1 MKNRY
6 NKYFASILTGIFLF
20 AGCSAFKPPQYPE
33 VIYNDRKPLISVTYE
48 YGEIDIQ
55 ASLVYPGL
63 RPDGLIVQVFSR
75 GDTIR
80 PLLSLH
86 QEVSDLIQ
94 VYLPQGVFDIED
106 ETNFIKIIPQHPDF
120 VPVWSPFLG
129 IEFGSIILDPIYILP
144 EPLNVTGVVKNQMT
158 DSILANVDVAIY
170 ELDQLLQLTHSD
182 AQGNYALTI
191 LGEYKNNEDL
201 RIIAGTDL
209 IFTPFRKDIFF
220 GERKDQIVNIGI
232 GPSQTLAEMGNI
244 YITNKENVHFRDEPH
259 IGGTTQFL
267 LPKGEPIVVQYVSKG
282 LYFGTIEI
290 PLESGVRSQVSG
302 WVTRDDTDLLFFEN
316 IFKTDNENDQA
327 I

>member
-158 DSILANVDVAIY
+158 DSILVNVDVAIY

-220 GERKDQIVNIGI
+220 GERKNQIVNIGI

-316 IFKTDNENDQA
+316 IFKTDNESDQA
-327 I
+327 L

>member
-63 RPDGLIVQVFSR
+63 RPDGLIVQVFSM

-94 VYLPQGVFDIED
+94 VYLPQGVFDIEN
-106 ETNFIKIIPQHPDF
+106 ETNFIKVIPQHPDF
-120 VPVWSPFLG
+120 IPVWSPFLG

-144 EPLNVTGVVKNQMT
+144 EPLNVTGVVKNQMS
-158 DSILANVDVAIY
+158 DSILVNVDVAIY

-220 GERKDQIVNIGI
+220 GERKNQIVNIGI

-316 IFKTDNENDQA
+316 IFKTDNESDQA
-327 I
+327 L

>member
-144 EPLNVTGVVKNQMT
+144 EPLNVTGVVKNQMS
-158 DSILANVDVAIY
+158 DSILVNVDVAIY

-316 IFKTDNENDQA
+316 IFKTDNESDQA
-327 I
+327 L

>member
-1 MKNRY
+1 MKIKY
-6 NKYFASILTGIFLF
+6 NKCFAGILTGIFLI

-63 RPDGLIVQVFSR
+63 LPDGLMVQVFSR
-75 GDTIR
+75 GDTVQ
-80 PLLSLH
+80 PLLSI
-86 QEVSDLIQ
+86 QSGVTDLIQ
-94 VYLPQGVFDIED
+94 IYLPQGVFDVED
-106 ETNFIKIIPQHPDF
+106 ETNYIKVTPQHPDF
-120 VPVWSPFLG
+120 VPVWSSFLG
-129 IEFGSIILDPIYILP
+129 VEFGSIILDPIYIVP
-144 EPLNVTGVVKNQMT
+144 EPLNVTGVVKNQIT
-158 DSILANVDVAIY
+158 DSPLANVDVAIY

-182 AQGNYALTI
+182 DQGNYALTI

-209 IFTPFRKDIFF
+209 VFSPVRRDIFF
-220 GERKDQIVNIGI
+220 GEKKNQIVNIGI
-232 GPSQTLAEMGNI
+232 GPSQTLVEMGNI

-259 IGGTTQFL
+259 IGGFTQFL
-267 LPKGEPIVVQYVSKG
+267 LPKGEPIVVQYVAKG

-290 PLESGVRSQVSG
+290 SLESGFGAQVSG
-302 WVTRDDTDLLFFEN
+302 WVNREDTDLLFFEN
-316 IFKTDNENDQA
+316 IFKTDDENDQA

>member
-6 NKYFASILTGIFLF
+6 NIYFASILTGIFLF

-63 RPDGLIVQVFSR
+63 RPDGLIVQVFSM

-94 VYLPQGVFDIED
+94 VYLPQGVFDIEN
-106 ETNFIKIIPQHPDF
+106 ETNFIKVIPQHPDF

-158 DSILANVDVAIY
+158 DSILVNVDVAIY

-316 IFKTDNENDQA
+316 IFKTDDESDQA
-327 I
+327 L

>member
-20 AGCSAFKPPQYPE
+20 AGCSAFKPSQYPE

-63 RPDGLIVQVFSR
+63 RPDGLIVQVFSM

-94 VYLPQGVFDIED
+94 VYLPQGVFDIEN
-106 ETNFIKIIPQHPDF
+106 ETNFIKVIPQPPDF

-158 DSILANVDVAIY
+158 DSILVNVDVAIY

-316 IFKTDNENDQA
+316 IFKTDDESDQA
-327 I
+327 L

>member
-267 LPKGEPIVVQYVSKG
+267 LPKGEPIGVQYVSKG

-290 PLESGVRSQVSG
+290 PLESGIRSQVNG

-316 IFKTDNENDQA
+316 IFKTDNESDQA
-327 I
+327 L

>member
-86 QEVSDLIQ
+86 QEVSDFIQ
-94 VYLPQGVFDIED
+94 VYLPQGVFDIEN
-106 ETNFIKIIPQHPDF
+106 ETNFIKVIPQHPDF

-129 IEFGSIILDPIYILP
+129 IEFGSIILNPIYILP

-158 DSILANVDVAIY
+158 DSILVNVDVAIY

-209 IFTPFRKDIFF
+209 IFTPFRKNIFF

-302 WVTRDDTDLLFFEN
+302 WVTRDDTDLLFFED
-316 IFKTDNENDQA
+316 IFKTDDESDQA
-327 I
+327 L

>member
-63 RPDGLIVQVFSR
+63 RPDGLIVQVFSM

-94 VYLPQGVFDIED
+94 VYLPQGVFDIEN
-106 ETNFIKIIPQHPDF
+106 ETNFIKVIPQHPDF

-158 DSILANVDVAIY
+158 DSILVNVDVAIY

-316 IFKTDNENDQA
+316 IFKTDDESDQA
-327 I
+327 L

>member
-106 ETNFIKIIPQHPDF
+106 ETNFIKVIPQHPDF

-158 DSILANVDVAIY
+158 DSILVNVDVAIY

-220 GERKDQIVNIGI
+220 GERKNQIVNIGI

-316 IFKTDNENDQA
+316 IFKTDNESNQA
-327 I
+327 L

>member
-63 RPDGLIVQVFSR
+63 RPDGLIVQVFSM

-94 VYLPQGVFDIED
+94 VYLPQGVFDIEN
-106 ETNFIKIIPQHPDF
+106 ETNFIKVIPQHPDF

-158 DSILANVDVAIY
+158 DSILVNVDVAIY

-316 IFKTDNENDQA
+316 IFKSDDESDQA
-327 I
+327 L

>member
-158 DSILANVDVAIY
+158 DNILANVDVAIY

-316 IFKTDNENDQA
+316 IFKTDNESDQA
-327 I
+327 L

>member
-1 MKNRY
+1 MKHRY
-6 NKYFASILTGIFLF
+6 NIYFASILTGIFLF

-63 RPDGLIVQVFSR
+63 RPDGLIVQVFSM

-94 VYLPQGVFDIED
+94 VYLPQGVFDIEN
-106 ETNFIKIIPQHPDF
+106 ETNFIKVIPQHPDF

-158 DSILANVDVAIY
+158 ESILVNVDVAIY

-316 IFKTDNENDQA
+316 IFKTDDESDQA
-327 I
+327 L

>member
-1 MKNRY
+1 MKNRF
-6 NKYFASILTGIFLF
+6 NTYFASILTGIFLF

-63 RPDGLIVQVFSR
+63 RPDGLIVQVFSM

-94 VYLPQGVFDIED
+94 VYLPQGVFDIEN
-106 ETNFIKIIPQHPDF
+106 ETNFIKVIPQHPDF

-158 DSILANVDVAIY
+158 ESILVNVDVAIY

-316 IFKTDNENDQA
+316 IFKTDDESDQA
-327 I
+327 L

>member
-63 RPDGLIVQVFSR
+63 RPDGLIVQVFSM

-80 PLLSLH
+80 PLLSLQ

-94 VYLPQGVFDIED
+94 VYLPQGVFDIEN
-106 ETNFIKIIPQHPDF
+106 ETNFIKVIPQHPDF

-158 DSILANVDVAIY
+158 DSILVNVDVAIY

-316 IFKTDNENDQA
+316 IFKTDDESDQA
-327 I
+327 L

>member
-86 QEVSDLIQ
+86 QEVSDFIQ
-94 VYLPQGVFDIED
+94 VYLPQGVFDIEN
-106 ETNFIKIIPQHPDF
+106 ETNFIKVIPQHPDF

-129 IEFGSIILDPIYILP
+129 IEFGSIILNPIYILP

-158 DSILANVDVAIY
+158 DSILVNVDVAIY

-316 IFKTDNENDQA
+316 IFKTDNESDQA
-327 I
+327 L

>member
-144 EPLNVTGVVKNQMT
+144 EPLNVTGVVKTQMT

-316 IFKTDNENDQA
+316 IFKTDNESDQA
-327 I
+327 L

>member
-1 MKNRY
+1 MKIKY
-6 NKYFASILTGIFLF
+6 NKCFAGILTGIFLF
-20 AGCSAFKPPQYPE
+20 AGCSAFKPSQYPD

-191 LGEYKNNEDL
+191 LGEYKNNEGL

-220 GERKDQIVNIGI
+220 GERKNQIVNIGI

-316 IFKTDNENDQA
+316 IFKTDNESDQA
-327 I
+327 L

>member
-75 GDTIR
+75 GDTVQ
-80 PLLSLH
+80 PLLSLQ
-86 QEVSDLIQ
+86 QEVSNLIQ
-94 VYLPQGVFDIED
+94 VYLPQGVFDIEN
-106 ETNFIKIIPQHPDF
+106 ETNFIKVIPQHPDF

-316 IFKTDNENDQA
+316 IFKTDNESDQA
-327 I
+327 L

>member
-75 GDTIR
+75 GDTNR

-94 VYLPQGVFDIED
+94 VYLPQGLFDIEN
-106 ETNFIKIIPQHPDF
+106 ETNFIKVIPQHPDF

-158 DSILANVDVAIY
+158 ESILVNVDVAIY

-316 IFKTDNENDQA
+316 IFKTDDESDQA
-327 I
+327 L

>member
-63 RPDGLIVQVFSR
+63 RPDGLIVQVFSM

-86 QEVSDLIQ
+86 QEVLDLIQ
-94 VYLPQGVFDIED
+94 VYLPQGVFDIEN
-106 ETNFIKIIPQHPDF
+106 ETNFIKVIPQHPDF

-158 DSILANVDVAIY
+158 DSILVNVDVAIY

-316 IFKTDNENDQA
+316 IFKTDDESDQA
-327 I
+327 L

>member
-48 YGEIDIQ
+48 YGEINIQ

-63 RPDGLIVQVFSR
+63 RPDGLIIQVFSM

-94 VYLPQGVFDIED
+94 VYLPQGVFDIEN
-106 ETNFIKIIPQHPDF
+106 ETNFIKVIPQHPDF

-129 IEFGSIILDPIYILP
+129 IEFGSIILNPIYILP

-158 DSILANVDVAIY
+158 DSILVNVDVAIY

-316 IFKTDNENDQA
+316 IFKTDDESDQA
-327 I
+327 L

>member
-94 VYLPQGVFDIED
+94 VYLPQGVFDIEN
-106 ETNFIKIIPQHPDF
+106 ETNFIKVIPQHPDF

-158 DSILANVDVAIY
+158 ESILVNVDVAIY

-316 IFKTDNENDQA
+316 IFKTDDESDQA
-327 I
+327 L

>member
-1 MKNRY
+1 MKNRF

-63 RPDGLIVQVFSR
+63 RPDGLIIQVFSM

-94 VYLPQGVFDIED
+94 VYLPQGVFDIEN
-106 ETNFIKIIPQHPDF
+106 ETNFIKVIPQHPDF

-129 IEFGSIILDPIYILP
+129 IEFGTIILNPIYILP

-158 DSILANVDVAIY
+158 DSILVNVDVAIY

-316 IFKTDNENDQA
+316 IFKSDDESDQA
-327 I
+327 L

>member
-63 RPDGLIVQVFSR
+63 RPDGLIVQVFSM
-75 GDTIR
+75 GDAIR

-94 VYLPQGVFDIED
+94 VYLPQGVFDIEN
-106 ETNFIKIIPQHPDF
+106 ETNFIKVIPQHPDF

-158 DSILANVDVAIY
+158 DSILVNVDVAIY

-316 IFKTDNENDQA
+316 IFKTDDESDQA
-327 I
+327 L

>member
-6 NKYFASILTGIFLF
+6 SKYFASILTGIFLF

-63 RPDGLIVQVFSR
+63 RPDGLIVQVFSM

-94 VYLPQGVFDIED
+94 VYLPQGVFDIEN
-106 ETNFIKIIPQHPDF
+106 ETNFIKVIPQHPDF

-158 DSILANVDVAIY
+158 ESILVNVDVAIY

-290 PLESGVRSQVSG
+290 ALESGVRAQVSG

-316 IFKTDNENDQA
+316 IFKTDDESDQA
-327 I
+327 L

>member
-302 WVTRDDTDLLFFEN
+302 WVTRDDTDLLFFED
-316 IFKTDNENDQA
+316 IFKTDDESDQA
-327 I
+327 L

>member
-94 VYLPQGVFDIED
+94 VYLPQGVFDIEN
-106 ETNFIKIIPQHPDF
+106 ETNFIKVIPQHPDF

-316 IFKTDNENDQA
+316 IFKSDDESDQA
-327 I
+327 L

>member
-129 IEFGSIILDPIYILP
+129 IEFGSIIMDPIYILP

-327 I
+327 L

>member
-63 RPDGLIVQVFSR
+63 RPDGLIIQVFSM

-94 VYLPQGVFDIED
+94 VYLPQGVFDIEN
-106 ETNFIKIIPQHPDF
+106 ETNFIKVIPQHPDF

-158 DSILANVDVAIY
+158 DSILVNVDVAIY

-316 IFKTDNENDQA
+316 IFKTDDESDQA
-327 I
+327 L

>member
-63 RPDGLIVQVFSR
+63 RPDGLIVQVFSM

-80 PLLSLH
+80 PLLSLQ

-94 VYLPQGVFDIED
+94 VYLPQGVFDIEN
-106 ETNFIKIIPQHPDF
+106 ETNFIKVIPQHPDF

-158 DSILANVDVAIY
+158 DSILVNVDVAIY

-316 IFKTDNENDQA
+316 IFKTDNESNQA
-327 I
+327 L

>member
-220 GERKDQIVNIGI
+220 GERKNQIVNIGI

-316 IFKTDNENDQA
+316 IFKTDNESDQA
-327 I
+327 L

>member
-86 QEVSDLIQ
+86 QEVSDFIQ

-106 ETNFIKIIPQHPDF
+106 ETNFIKVIPQHPDF

-267 LPKGEPIVVQYVSKG
+267 LPKGEPIVVRYVSKG

-302 WVTRDDTDLLFFEN
+302 WVIRDDTDLLFFEN
-316 IFKTDNENDQA
+316 IFKTDNESDQA
-327 I
+327 L

>member
-63 RPDGLIVQVFSR
+63 RPDGLIIQVFSR

-94 VYLPQGVFDIED
+94 VYLPQGVFDIEN
-106 ETNFIKIIPQHPDF
+106 ETNFIKVIPQHPDF

-158 DSILANVDVAIY
+158 DSILVNVDVAIY

-316 IFKTDNENDQA
+316 IFKTDDESDQA
-327 I
+327 L

>member
-63 RPDGLIVQVFSR
+63 RPDGLIVQVFSM

-94 VYLPQGVFDIED
+94 VYLPQGVFDIEN
-106 ETNFIKIIPQHPDF
+106 ETNFIKVIPQHPDF

-158 DSILANVDVAIY
+158 ESILVNVDVAIY

-316 IFKTDNENDQA
+316 IFKTDDESDQA
-327 I
+327 L

>member
-20 AGCSAFKPPQYPE
+20 VGCSAFKPPQYPE

-94 VYLPQGVFDIED
+94 VYLPQGVFDIEN
-106 ETNFIKIIPQHPDF
+106 ETNFIKVIPQHPDF

-316 IFKTDNENDQA
+316 IFKTDNESDQA
-327 I
+327 L

>member
-55 ASLVYPGL
+55 ATLVYPGL
-63 RPDGLIVQVFSR
+63 RPDGLIIQVFSM

-94 VYLPQGVFDIED
+94 VYLPQGVFDIEN
-106 ETNFIKIIPQHPDF
+106 ETNFIKVIPQHPDF

-158 DSILANVDVAIY
+158 DSILVNVDVAIY

-316 IFKTDNENDQA
+316 IFKTDDESDQA
-327 I
+327 L

>member
-86 QEVSDLIQ
+86 QEVSDFIQ
-94 VYLPQGVFDIED
+94 VYLPQGVFDIEN
-106 ETNFIKIIPQHPDF
+106 ETNFIKVIPQHPDF

-129 IEFGSIILDPIYILP
+129 IEFGSIILNPIYILP

-158 DSILANVDVAIY
+158 DSILVNVDVAIY

-302 WVTRDDTDLLFFEN
+302 WVTRDDTDLLFFED
-316 IFKTDNENDQA
+316 IFKTDDESDQA
-327 I
+327 L

>member
-63 RPDGLIVQVFSR
+63 RPDGLIVQVFSM

-316 IFKTDNENDQA
+316 IFKTDNESDQA
-327 I
+327 L

>member
-170 ELDQLLQLTHSD
+170 ELDQLLQFTHSD

-191 LGEYKNNEDL
+191 LGEYKNNEGL

-290 PLESGVRSQVSG
+290 PLESGIRSQVSG

-316 IFKTDNENDQA
+316 IFKTDNESNQA
-327 I
+327 L